1 MTEQRQDYDSLESY
15 VKIVRQTPRLS
26 DKTVGFRRVRPMAWA
41 SVRALQT
48 IAARTGGV
56 QMKRLCVPCVAN
68 VPHWLIHKTRPD
80 RMISGRVDS
89 VSP

>member
-1 MTEQRQDYDSLESY
+1 
-15 VKIVRQTPRLS
+15 
-26 DKTVGFRRVRPMAWA
+26 MAWA